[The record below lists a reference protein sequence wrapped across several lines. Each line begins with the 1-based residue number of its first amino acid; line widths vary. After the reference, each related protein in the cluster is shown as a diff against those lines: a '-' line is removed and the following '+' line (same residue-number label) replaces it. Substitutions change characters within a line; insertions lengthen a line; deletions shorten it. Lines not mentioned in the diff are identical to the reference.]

1 MARNQISIENA
12 TVVGVEARQRPDGS
26 NSIIM
31 TVSVTGR
38 NGAVT
43 TVVASTGGQAL
54 QQKLQT
60 FKQGDTVNLH
70 GANLCAQ
77 KRQDGSVVGYTQ
89 LSRISRGVAG
99 EPTNIELI
107 ALNAQVGQFVPQVKT
122 SANGVEYVSINTSVY
137 VRKGKDGKGI
147 YLNIAGNAF
156 KQSYLGDFEI
166 LAAARQGQR
175 FTLILDN
182 VSITAS
188 PQKGNPIVY
197 GNITSVA
204 ENLPY
209 TGQAQGG
216 FVQQSTPQQYT
227 PTPTPAP
234 APAQGAY
241 QQQSY
246 AQSAAPAPQQGYQ
259 QNAAPQSA
267 PQMGAVFVDDD
278 DIPF

>member
-12 TVVGVEARQRPDGS
+12 TVVGVEARQRPDGG

-188 PQKGNPIVY
+188 PQKGSPIVY

-216 FVQQSTPQQYT
+216 FVQQSAPQQYA

-241 QQQSY
+241 QQQP
-246 AQSAAPAPQQGYQ
+246 AAPAPQQGYQ

-267 PQMGAVFVDDD
+267 PQMGSVFGDDD

>member
-12 TVVGVEARQRPDGS
+12 TVVGVEARQRPDGG

-216 FVQQSTPQQYT
+216 FVQQSAPQQNAPQQYAQ
-227 PTPTPAP
+227 TPAP
-234 APAQGAY
+234 AQAQY
-241 QQQSY
+241 QQQPV
-246 AQSAAPAPQQGYQ
+246 APAPQGYQ
-259 QNAAPQSA
+259 QQNVAPQ
-267 PQMGAVFVDDD
+267 PQSTPPMGGAFVDDD